1 MGTASIE
8 AFSFARSKLENARKI
23 TKASSTAKPVPVT
36 PKTPAARSESV
47 KNPPSGANLR
57 TAIISAMAPATA
69 ATMIANERSRLI
81 DTVMSGEGCQQRT
94 TSSSGMK
101 PSTATSDARPVSSPL
116 FPGHRE
122 SRAAVSE
129 PTRIDGYAPIRDY
142 AAIGDGRTVALV
154 ARDGRIDWLC
164 LPDLD
169 SPTIFGALV
178 DAARCGHFALAPTVP
193 YTVTRMYVDGTNV
206 LETTF
211 TTADGRVRVTDAMTL
226 PTTGLAPYRELVRR
240 VEGASG
246 RVPLAWRFE
255 PRFEY
260 GTAHTQVSW
269 RAGLPTFVRG
279 RDALALAS
287 WEAGEPA
294 VHGDAVAGSFEAS
307 EGSVSQLVLSAAHQE
322 PLVLPSR
329 DEVED
334 RVRSTVATWSEWGA
348 ARTYEGPWR
357 EAVVRSA
364 LALKLLI
371 FAPSGAIAAA
381 ATTSLPE
388 NVGGVRN
395 WDYRYSWPRDASFTL
410 RALLALGC
418 NREATA
424 FFYW

>member
-1 MGTASIE
+1 M
-8 AFSFARSKLENARKI
+8 
-23 TKASSTAKPVPVT
+23 
-36 PKTPAARSESV
+36 
-47 KNPPSGANLR
+47 
-57 TAIISAMAPATA
+57 
-69 ATMIANERSRLI
+69 
-81 DTVMSGEGCQQRT
+81 
-94 TSSSGMK
+94 
-101 PSTATSDARPVSSPL
+101 
-116 FPGHRE
+116 
-122 SRAAVSE
+122 SE

-193 YTVTRMYVDGTNV
+193 HTVTRTYVEGTNV

-211 TTADGRVRVTDAMTL
+211 TTGAGRVHVTDAMTL
-226 PTTGLAPYRELVRR
+226 PTAGLAPYRELVRR
-240 VEGASG
+240 IEGLSG

-260 GTAHTQVSW
+260 GTAATQLSW

-287 WEAGEPA
+287 WEAGEPVVDDEA
-294 VHGDAVAGSFEAS
+294 VSGSFEAS
-307 EGSVSQLVLSAAHQE
+307 EGSVSHLVLSAAHQE
-322 PLVLPSR
+322 PLVLPAR

-334 RVRSTVATWSEWGA
+334 RLRSTVATWSEWSA

-388 NVGGVRN
+388 NVGGV
-395 WDYRYSWPRDASFTL
+395 
-410 RALLALGC
+410 
-418 NREATA
+418 
-424 FFYW
+424 